1 MSEHIELRWPVTP
14 LSATLREG
22 ELAPPPIISAV
33 EHLEAINAK
42 LLAALEAWIEHVD
55 RFHHEH
61 SYPGNRCDWCLS
73 REAEAREAI
82 REAKEEA

>member
-42 LLAALEAWIEHVD
+42 LLAALEECLEQLAHEGLD
-55 RFHHEH
+55 RTPAAIH
-61 SYPGNRCDWCLS
+61 
-73 REAEAREAI
+73 AREAI
-82 REAKEEA
+82 REAKEEV

>member
-42 LLAALEAWIEHVD
+42 LLAALEAIQKELFEYSVANNFGKSRIVSRCIE
-55 RFHHEH
+55 
-61 SYPGNRCDWCLS
+61 LT
-73 REAEAREAI
+73 REAI